1 MSHSTDAP
9 VHFTGLI
16 TVEQRVLLPEG
27 DYTCKIV
34 SWRTMFMF
42 GGHKLIIDC
51 VLRDLGDQLSFICN
65 IPISNEGVVKNPGRR
80 SRLYKTLKTLCGSS
94 FGQFNLDALVGMEC
108 WAHVVTSRRD
118 EKRNEKPASEQY
130 SIISALL
137 PLHTEEDDFPF
148 V

>member
-1 MSHSTDAP
+1 MSNTNDEPIDFS
-9 VHFTGLI
+9 GLI
-16 TVEQRVLLPEG
+16 TVEKRRLIPEG
-27 DYTCKIV
+27 DYACTIT
-34 SWRTMFMF
+34 SWRTMIMY

-51 VLRDLGDQLSFICN
+51 VFNDSSAQLSFICN
-65 IPISNEGVVKNPGRR
+65 IPVSIKGVVKNPGRR
-80 SRLYKTLKTLCGSS
+80 SRLFKLLKALFGDIN
-94 FGQFNLDALVGMEC
+94 GQFNLNELIGKEC
-108 WAHVVTSRRD
+108 WAHVVTSTRD